1 MVSAKAAACS
11 DSLDLVG
18 AVREGDRAR
27 VEELLAREETRVDGT
42 DTEGATPLILASIAG
57 HLAIVQLLVGQ

>member
-1 MVSAKAAACS
+1 MSSQISFTLSLSGYFAGNSECRAYLEKRTVVSAKAAVGS

-27 VEELLAREETRVDGT
+27 MER
-42 DTEGATPLILASIAG
+42 
-57 HLAIVQLLVGQ
+57 